1 MKELLLE
8 FDLKEEGRREGKQ
21 QSILDILGDLGA
33 IPEDLKLKIENTQDI
48 SVLQSWVKLAAR
60 SVDLEEFMGKMD
72 NIKLQ

>member
-33 IPEDLKLKIENTQDI
+33 IPEDLKMKIENTQDI